1 MDAETWL
8 VDGPKVIDVEGV
20 RRLKVAL
27 LGGQVDVVGHDE
39 PGARVEVHSVSG
51 RDLRVR
57 FEDGVL
63 EVDHPQLRWDQW
75 RWDDWLETLRS
86 FTFTASADVSIMVP
100 RAVALKLGVVGASAL
115 VSGLVTDASMS
126 SVNGPLVIDGVRGD
140 LQVNTVNG
148 EITVR
153 GHAGR
158 VTAKTVSGDVTVAGE
173 IPSFVADSVSGEV
186 LADLAGAADAVKV
199 NTVSGAVTLRL
210 DADLAAT
217 YSMNTVGGR
226 VQVDDASISG
236 LRGRYTAQSGG
247 PADRRVDVRINTVSG
262 AVSVLHAVRA

>member
-39 PGARVEVHSVSG
+39 PGARVEVHSVRG

-63 EVDHPQLRWDQW
+63 EVDHPQV
-75 RWDDWLETLRS
+75 RWDDWLETFRNFS
-86 FTFTASADVSIMVP
+86 TTAAADVSIMVP
-100 RAVALKLGVVGASAL
+100 RAIALKLGAVGASAL
-115 VSGLVTDASMS
+115 VSGLVTDASIS
-126 SVNGPLVIDGVRGD
+126 TITGALVVDDVRGD
-140 LQVNTVNG
+140 LQVNSVSG
-148 EITVR
+148 EITAR

-158 VTAKTVSGDVTVAGE
+158 LSAKTVSGDVTVAGE
-173 IPSFVADSVSGEV
+173 IPSFTADSVSGDV
-186 LADLAGAADAVKV
+186 LADLAGSADSVRV
-199 NTVSGAVTLRL
+199 NTVSGAVTIRL
-210 DADLAAT
+210 DSELATT
-217 YSMNTVGGR
+217 YSINTVSGR
-226 VQVDDASISG
+226 MQLDDLPVSG
-236 LRGRYTAQSGG
+236 LRGRYTAQSGAPG
-247 PADRRVDVRINTVSG
+247 DRRVDVRVNTVSG